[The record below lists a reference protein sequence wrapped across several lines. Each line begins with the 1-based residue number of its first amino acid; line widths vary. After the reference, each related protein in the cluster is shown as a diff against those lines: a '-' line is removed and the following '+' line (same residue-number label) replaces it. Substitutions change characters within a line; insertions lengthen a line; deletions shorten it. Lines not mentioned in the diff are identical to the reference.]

1 MNSSVPLI
9 VLSIKYG
16 GGGGGIIV
24 DVPYVVGCSL
34 LFAIKKN
41 GEKSPKNVH
50 YHTKDL
56 SCEDFFKCFWKKSW
70 KCAHH
75 SCIYLIKNTVQH

>member
-1 MNSSVPLI
+1 M
-9 VLSIKYG
+9 

-56 SCEDFFKCFWKKSW
+56 SCEDFLNVSERSLESVLTTAAFIW
-70 KCAHH
+70 
-75 SCIYLIKNTVQH
+75 